1 MGRRLVDIFES
12 LRPFVWPKYREE
24 GPPEFVQNYLL
35 GHDLAGGTTKLEPPA
50 RSVLE
55 MMTIG
60 YRPVSSLAILDILS
74 DSPNLAMHGMQL
86 ARELERRFKV
96 QEGWFT
102 RTRHYTD
109 RVGKLLPLLTN
120 MQMIEEVV
128 QKDSKT
134 GRPSAAYRINP
145 TLSQPVKSRL
155 QAMSRGEHISLLSNS
170 PTSSL
175 ETVQPHEWMKE
186 CLSCG
191 IMTSSVIAHYC
202 EVCGRPLKIKC
213 NNCGSSLEAFYK
225 YCLNCGTRLA

>member
-1 MGRRLVDIFES
+1 MGRKLVDIFES

-35 GHDLAGGTTKLEPPA
+35 GHDLTGGATKLEPAA

-102 RTRHYTD
+102 RTRYYTD
-109 RVGKLLPLLTN
+109 RVGKLLPLLAN

-128 QKDSKT
+128 RKDSKT
-134 GRPSAAYRINP
+134 GRTAAAYRINP
-145 TLSQPVKSRL
+145 ALSQPLKSSL
-155 QAMSRGEHISLLSNS
+155 QAISRGGHISLLSNS
-170 PTSSL
+170 PTTMV
-175 ETVQPHEWMKE
+175 ETDKSQEWRRE

-191 IMTSSVIAHYC
+191 IITNSAIARYC
-202 EVCGRPLKIKC
+202 EVCGRPLKMKC
-213 NNCGSSLEAFYK
+213 NNCGSVLEAIYK
-225 YCLNCGTRLA
+225 YCLNCGAKAS

>member
-1 MGRRLVDIFES
+1 VDIFES

-35 GHDLAGGTTKLEPPA
+35 GHDLTGGTTKLEAPA

-102 RTRHYTD
+102 RTRYYTD
-109 RVGKLLPLLTN
+109 RVGKLLPLLTR
-120 MQMIEEVV
+120 MQMVEELVR
-128 QKDSKT
+128 KDTRT
-134 GRPSAAYRINP
+134 GRTAAAYRISP
-145 TLSQPVKSRL
+145 TFSQPIKSRL
-155 QAMSRGEHISLLSNS
+155 QALSRGEHISLLSNS
-170 PTSSL
+170 PATTL
-175 ETVQPHEWMKE
+175 EAEQSREWRKE

-191 IMTSSVIAHYC
+191 IITNSAIARYC
-202 EVCGRPLKIKC
+202 EVCGRPLKMKC
-213 NNCGSSLEAFYK
+213 NNCGSSLEAIYK
-225 YCLNCGTRLA
+225 YCLNCGAKLG

>member
-1 MGRRLVDIFES
+1 MDIFES

-35 GHDLAGGTTKLEPPA
+35 GHDLTGGATKLEPPA

-102 RTRHYTD
+102 RTRYYTD

-128 QKDSKT
+128 RKDSRT
-134 GRPSAAYRINP
+134 GRTSAAYRINP

-155 QAMSRGEHISLLSNS
+155 QALSRGEHLSILSNS
-170 PTSSL
+170 PASSL
-175 ETVQPHEWMKE
+175 ETEQPHEWRKE
-186 CLSCG
+186 CVNCG
-191 IMTSSVIAHYC
+191 IMTSSTIARYC

-213 NNCGSSLEAFYK
+213 NSCGYTLEAIYK
-225 YCLNCGTRLA
+225 YCLNCGANLA

>member
-1 MGRRLVDIFES
+1 MGRTLVDIFEA

-35 GHDLAGGTTKLEPPA
+35 GHDLTGGRTKLEPPA
-50 RSVLE
+50 RSILE

-102 RTRHYTD
+102 RTRYYTD
-109 RVGKLLPLLTN
+109 RVGKLLPRLTK
-120 MQMIEEVV
+120 MQMIEELVR
-128 QKDSKT
+128 KDSRT
-134 GRPSAAYRINP
+134 GRTSAAYRINP

-155 QAMSRGEHISLLSNS
+155 QALSRGEHVSLLSNS
-170 PTSSL
+170 PATTL
-175 ETVQPHEWMKE
+175 EVDQSREWRKE
-186 CLSCG
+186 CLNCG
-191 IMTSSVIAHYC
+191 IITSSAIARYC
-202 EVCGRPLKIKC
+202 EVCGRPLKMKC
-213 NNCGSSLEAFYK
+213 NNCRSSLEAIYK
-225 YCLNCGTRLA
+225 YCLNCGAKVA

>member
-1 MGRRLVDIFES
+1 MGRTSVDIFES

-35 GHDLAGGTTKLEPPA
+35 GHDLTGGTTKLEPLA

-102 RTRHYTD
+102 RTRYYTD

-120 MQMIEEVV
+120 MQMIEELVR
-128 QKDSKT
+128 KDSKT
-134 GRPSAAYRINP
+134 GRTSAAYRINP
-145 TLSQPVKSRL
+145 TLRQPVKSRL
-155 QAMSRGEHISLLSNS
+155 QALSRGEHVSLISNS
-170 PTSSL
+170 LATSL
-175 ETVQPHEWMKE
+175 EAEQSREWRKE

-191 IMTSSVIAHYC
+191 IITNSAIARYC
-202 EVCGRPLKIKC
+202 EVCGRPLKMKC
-213 NNCGSSLEAFYK
+213 NNCGSSLEAIYK
-225 YCLNCGTRLA
+225 YCLNCGAKLA